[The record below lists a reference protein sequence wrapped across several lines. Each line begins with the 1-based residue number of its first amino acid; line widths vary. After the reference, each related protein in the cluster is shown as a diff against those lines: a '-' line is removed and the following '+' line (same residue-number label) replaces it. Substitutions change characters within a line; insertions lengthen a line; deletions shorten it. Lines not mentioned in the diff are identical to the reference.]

1 EDLKQFRQLSSK
13 TPGHPEYRHTTG
25 VETTT
30 GPLGAGCGNSV
41 GMAIAERWFAARY
54 NKPGFDLFD
63 HDVYALC
70 GDGDMMEGV
79 SAEAAS
85 LAGHLKLSNLCW
97 LYDSNHIS
105 IEGATSLAFD
115 EDVGK
120 RFEA

>member
-1 EDLKQFRQLSSK
+1 

-120 RFEA
+120 RFEAYGWNVIH

>member
-1 EDLKQFRQLSSK
+1 
-13 TPGHPEYRHTTG
+13 
-25 VETTT
+25 
-30 GPLGAGCGNSV
+30 
-41 GMAIAERWFAARY
+41 MAIAERWFAARY

-85 LAGHLKLSNLCW
+85 LAGHLKLSNLRW

-105 IEGATSLAFD
+105 IEGATSLAL
-115 EDVGK
+115 
-120 RFEA
+120 ALITI